1 MTPVGSCYLTKQQ
14 QNKFRFSVFIAFKSL
29 HTLVSGEFS
38 KNFTDFSHVRVSW
51 VRSFVRSFARFCEE
65 ICDRRFM

>member
-1 MTPVGSCYLTKQQ
+1 MTPVGSCHLTRQQ
-14 QNKFRFSVFIAFKSL
+14 QNEFRFSVFIAFKSL

-51 VRSFVRSFARFCEE
+51 VRSFARFLEE